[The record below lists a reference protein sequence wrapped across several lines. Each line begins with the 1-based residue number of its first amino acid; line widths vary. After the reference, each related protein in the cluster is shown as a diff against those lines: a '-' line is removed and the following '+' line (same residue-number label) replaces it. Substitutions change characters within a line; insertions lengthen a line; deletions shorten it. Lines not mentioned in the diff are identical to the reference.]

1 MNEPKIQDEAS
12 LWHFAINYYQRP
24 GVAELCLSLQDNWQA
39 DVCLLLWCLWLEARG
54 QALSH
59 AQLLHAQQQLQP
71 WRDTV
76 ITPLRQ
82 LRRNI
87 KQRYGQQDGAIQDT
101 AIEAL
106 RQQIKTAELAGE
118 QWQLQQLQALASWP
132 PSAVCAGDNVSLYL
146 TQLGLSETA
155 YQQACHLL
163 LQQTV

>member
-1 MNEPKIQDEAS
+1 MNEVDTKDEAS
-12 LWHFAINYYQRP
+12 LWHFAVNYYQRP
-24 GVAELCLSLQDNWQA
+24 GVTELCLSLQDNWQA

-82 LRRNI
+82 LRHTI
-87 KQRYGQQDGAIQDT
+87 KQRYGQQDG

-118 QWQLQQLQALASWP
+118 RWQLQQLQALASWP

-155 YQQACHLL
+155 HQQARHLL